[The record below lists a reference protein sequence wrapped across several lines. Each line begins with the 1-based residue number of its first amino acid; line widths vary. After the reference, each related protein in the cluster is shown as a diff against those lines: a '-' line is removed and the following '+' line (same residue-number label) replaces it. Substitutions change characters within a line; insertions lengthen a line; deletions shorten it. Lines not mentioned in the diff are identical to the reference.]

1 MKAIITVLGNDK
13 VGIIAGV
20 STTLKEL
27 NVNIIDI
34 TQTLFDNTFAM
45 FMKVDTQN
53 ANQEFSVLVSKLEEC
68 GKELGVSVTMQHED
82 IFNSMHKI

>member
-20 STTLKEL
+20 SNTLKEL

-45 FMKVDTQN
+45 FMKVDTKN
-53 ANQEFSVLVSKLEEC
+53 ANEEFSVLVSKLHTC
-68 GKELGVSVTMQHED
+68 GEDLGVSVTMQHED

>member
-20 STTLKEL
+20 SNTLKDL

-45 FMKVDTQN
+45 FMKVDTQK
-53 ANQEFSVLVSKLEEC
+53 ANKEFSHLVSALEEC

>member
-20 STTLKEL
+20 SNTLKEL

-34 TQTLFDNTFAM
+34 SQTLFDNTFAM

-53 ANQEFSVLVSKLEEC
+53 ANQEFSALVSKLEEC